1 MTKVNMYMVQKLE
14 LNFYRSQAEIQLL
27 MIEKREKLGWKGH
40 QIPQKVNIFLN
51 HSQDFN
57 VTIYLDKKIEISN
70 SFW

>member
-1 MTKVNMYMVQKLE
+1 MVQKLE

-27 MIEKREKLGWKGH
+27 MIEKREKLGLKGH
-40 QIPQKVNIFLN
+40 QTPQKVNIFLN